1 MKKSLFTLIVFIIT
15 ISLFPQASSARTGY
29 VSDMLLLTFRQ
40 GPGNSYAAEK
50 TLMSNTP
57 VVVLEERSGFY
68 KVELESKEVGWVDK
82 NFIIFTLPK
91 TLMINKLEKENKSL
105 SNKIMELQSSLG
117 ELQYKLSSIKQNYS
131 QTKEKLEISLN
142 TAPDEKNKTIN
153 MLSDTQGEHDTLT
166 RQSKNIQKIVK
177 ENKVLKEQTQT
188 LSEELE
194 IIKEK
199 SKNLFKTGMIKWF
212 LTGSGVLLLGWIIG
226 QSVSSRKQKSSSL
239 LR

>member
-1 MKKSLFTLIVFIIT
+1 MKKSLFTLIVFIII
-15 ISLFPQASSARTGY
+15 ISLFPLASSARTGY

-40 GPGNSYAAEK
+40 GPGNSYAVEK
-50 TLMSNTP
+50 TLMSNTQ
-57 VVVLEERSGFY
+57 VLILEEKNGFY

-91 TLMINKLEKENKSL
+91 TLMINKLEKENKNL
-105 SNKIMELQSSLG
+105 SNKIIELQSSVG
-117 ELQYKLSSIKQNYS
+117 ALQDKLSSIEQNDS
-131 QTKEKLEISLN
+131 QTKEELEISLKK
-142 TAPDEKNKTIN
+142 ALDEKNKTIN
-153 MLSDTQGEHDTLT
+153 MLSNTQEEYDILT
-166 RQSKNIQKIVK
+166 RQSRNVQKIIK
-177 ENKVLKEQTQT
+177 ENKILKEQTQT
-188 LSEELE
+188 LSGELE

-226 QSVSSRKQKSSSL
+226 QSVSSKKQRSSSL